1 MLKKILKFP
10 IFIFIISV
18 SILYF
23 SEKSYSLTINELF
36 QLIEENSDIII
47 AEREYL
53 DKFRN
58 DIYLAE
64 ISNDPSIT
72 LSGNIGA
79 KIQENSSGRN
89 DFNPRSLSLTLTQNL
104 YDGNRS
110 EYTILQAKDL
120 LTQSQYNFE
129 NLKQGI
135 FLQSVN
141 AYLDLV
147 KLRQILQITKEN
159 VSLSENYLNF
169 TKNDLELG
177 NATENELNQATV
189 TFEKNKFNLNK
200 IEEQIRNQENLLF
213 NYINTIPDDINILDF
228 SKVNLNRNFD
238 YFHNLA
244 MENNPNILANEL
256 RLAILRYGLVIE
268 ESANKPRVD
277 LEAGITRS
285 WDYTASAGQADE
297 LSIMG
302 RVSVP
307 LNETEQVRLKQKNVA
322 LEINRHERV
331 LYDLKYNLKR
341 EIDNTIN
348 NIKLLE
354 LEFEIEEK
362 QKEVLEND
370 VLIERESY
378 SLGISSTL
386 DVYESEIELNNQS
399 LTLIELDNN
408 IYKSYF
414 SLLNQLGE
422 LKVNQ

>member
-1 MLKKILKFP
+1 MLKIILKFP
-10 IFIFIISV
+10 IFIYIICV
-18 SILYF
+18 SILFF
-23 SEKSYSLTINELF
+23 SEKSYSLTIKELF
-36 QLIEENSDIII
+36 QLIEENSEIII
-47 AEREYL
+47 AERDYL

-64 ISNDPSIT
+64 ISNDPTIT
-72 LSGNIGA
+72 LTGNIGA
-79 KIQENSSGRN
+79 KFQENSTARN

-104 YDGNRS
+104 YDGNRN

-147 KLRQILQITKEN
+147 RLRQILEITKEN

-213 NYINTIPDDINILDF
+213 NYINTIPDDINISDF
-228 SKVNLNRNFD
+228 SKVNLNRNLD

-297 LSIMG
+297 LSVMG

>member
-1 MLKKILKFP
+1 
-10 IFIFIISV
+10 
-18 SILYF
+18 
-23 SEKSYSLTINELF
+23 
-36 QLIEENSDIII
+36 
-47 AEREYL
+47 
-53 DKFRN
+53 
-58 DIYLAE
+58 
-64 ISNDPSIT
+64 
-72 LSGNIGA
+72 
-79 KIQENSSGRN
+79 
-89 DFNPRSLSLTLTQNL
+89 
-104 YDGNRS
+104 
-110 EYTILQAKDL
+110 
-120 LTQSQYNFE
+120 
-129 NLKQGI
+129 
-135 FLQSVN
+135 
-141 AYLDLV
+141 
-147 KLRQILQITKEN
+147 
-159 VSLSENYLNF
+159 
-169 TKNDLELG
+169 
-177 NATENELNQATV
+177 
-189 TFEKNKFNLNK
+189 
-200 IEEQIRNQENLLF
+200 
-213 NYINTIPDDINILDF
+213 
-228 SKVNLNRNFD
+228 
-238 YFHNLA
+238 
-244 MENNPNILANEL
+244 
-256 RLAILRYGLVIE
+256 
-268 ESANKPRVD
+268 
-277 LEAGITRS
+277 
-285 WDYTASAGQADE
+285 
-297 LSIMG
+297 MG